1 MIKGILFDKD
11 GTLLEFLSLWHGIIG
26 EVLKELNLRY
36 SVSKETIEKIK
47 RLSGYNQNNFGK
59 ESRIQYLATTQIADL
74 WMEILGEESERL
86 TYKELL
92 NLFNEKAEADNLEIT
107 ALKGVKELLEYLKNK
122 KYLLGVATA
131 DMEQSTRTGLDKAG
145 ILHYFDFLGFNE
157 ESKNPK
163 PAPDMAVHF
172 CRQMNLAPEELLIV
186 GDSIT
191 DMEFAYNAGAYFI
204 GIKTEYNE
212 YEKFIGHGM
221 QVVENIYDIVL
232 ALNL

>member
-74 WMEILGEESERL
+74 WVEILGEESERL

-92 NLFNEKAEADNLEIT
+92 DLFNEKAEADNLEIT
-107 ALKGVKELLEYLKNK
+107 ALEGVKELLEYLKNK

-191 DMEFAYNAGAYFI
+191 DMEFAYNAGAHFI

-221 QVVENIYDIVL
+221 QVVENIYDIIL
-232 ALNL
+232 AMNL